1 MDWNALVIDIFRVCL
16 IPLFGII
23 TAYLTNFLKAKK
35 AEIEDKVENE
45 KLATYLQMLDD
56 TIINCVISTN
66 QTYVESLKQSGTFN
80 LEAQKEAFKLTYDAV
95 IAIIGKDAEAYLA
108 LALGDLYTYITNKI
122 EAEVSLNK

>member
-80 LEAQKEAFKLTYDAV
+80 LEAQKEAFKLTYEAV

>member
-1 MDWNALVIDIFRVCL
+1 MDWNALAIDIFRVCL
-16 IPLFGII
+16 IPLFGIL

-45 KLATYLQMLDD
+45 KLATYLKMLDD

-95 IAIIGKDAEAYLA
+95 IAIIGKDAETYLA